1 MNSIALPTIK
11 EEPEIASESSRRA
24 KKKRLTAVFDFQTF
38 KLDSKMMDREE
49 RERMRKRSNEFLSAM
64 AVQEYSDTTK
74 DFMISLI
81 VVPGGIIKKSSTLRF
96 PCINGRREI
105 IIKKRKKKANNDG
118 SYVTFIKL
126 SSGDWKPKKPIK
138 MNKTGYSFVA
148 FWKNCND
155 NPKLIGTFY
164 HCHGSSVYQ
173 PTFDERE
180 QEIRQ
185 FKDAS
190 FKIKNKVRSIN
201 ISSKLKSLE
210 SSCSV
215 ISESGE
221 RSSISTVSSSSSS
234 SSSSAISPISTSSPT
249 AFTSKIKVR
258 KEAMV

>member
-1 MNSIALPTIK
+1 
-11 EEPEIASESSRRA
+11 
-24 KKKRLTAVFDFQTF
+24 
-38 KLDSKMMDREE
+38 MMDREE
-49 RERMRKRSNEFLSAM
+49 RERERERMRKGSNEFLSAI

-74 DFMISLI
+74 DLMISLI

-105 IIKKRKKKANNDG
+105 IIKKRKKKANDDG

-138 MNKTGYSFVA
+138 INKTGYSFVA
-148 FWKNCND
+148 FWKNCNND
-155 NPKLIGTFY
+155 PKLIGTFY

-185 FKDAS
+185 FKSAS

-201 ISSKLKSLE
+201 ISSKLMKLSKRASSSSSSQSTLE
-210 SSCSV
+210 SL
-215 ISESGE
+215 ESGE
-221 RSSISTVSSSSSS
+221 RSS
-234 SSSSAISPISTSSPT
+234 ISPISTSSPT